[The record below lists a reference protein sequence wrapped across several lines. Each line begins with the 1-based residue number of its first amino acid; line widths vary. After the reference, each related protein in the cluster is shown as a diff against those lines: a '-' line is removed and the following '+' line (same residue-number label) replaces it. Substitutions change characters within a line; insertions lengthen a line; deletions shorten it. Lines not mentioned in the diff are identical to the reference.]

1 MSKKAILVVSFGT
14 SFKETREKTID
25 AVEKAVA
32 EKYSGWE
39 VRRAFTSKMIIKKLK
54 ERDGIFIDYIDEALQ
69 RLADDGFEQV
79 VVMPT
84 HVMNGT
90 EYDFVAQIS
99 ADFRD
104 KFKCLRISKPLLT
117 TNEDYDA
124 VIGAMDKAYFSRI
137 FKDTSVGKA
146 IVFMGHGS
154 EHYANSAYC
163 QLQMKL
169 MTLGYDHVYVTTVEG
184 YPSFDDTLKFMAGH
198 KYSKVVLAPFMMV
211 AGDHATNDMA
221 GDDED
226 SLKSKFIDAGCE
238 VECLLEGL
246 GEQKAFQ
253 DLFLDHLAD
262 VIKQ

>member
-1 MSKKAILVVSFGT
+1 MSKKAILVISFGT
-14 SFKETREKTID
+14 SFKETREKTIE

-54 ERDGIFIDYIDEALQ
+54 ERDGIYIDYIDEALQ
-69 RLADDGFEQV
+69 KLVDDGFKQV

-90 EYDFVAQIS
+90 EYDFVANIS
-99 ADFRD
+99 NGFRD
-104 KFKCLRISKPLLT
+104 KFKCLRISTPLLT
-117 TNEDYDA
+117 SEEDYDA
-124 VIGAMDKAYFSRI
+124 MIKALNKAYFSRI
-137 FKDTSVGKA
+137 FKDSSAGKA

-154 EHYANSAYC
+154 EHFANSAYC
-163 QLQMKL
+163 ELQMKL
-169 MTLGYDHVYVTTVEG
+169 AAQGYEHVYVTTVEG
-184 YPSFDDTLKFMAGH
+184 FPSFDDTMRFMSGH
-198 KYSKVVLAPFMMV
+198 KYSKVVLIPLMMV

-221 GDDED
+221 GDEED
-226 SLKSKFIDAGCE
+226 SLKTKFVDAGCE
-238 VECLLEGL
+238 VECILEGL

-253 DLFLDHLAD
+253 DLFLDHLAA